1 MEKVGNVQEQM
12 DNVTKKIEILKKT
25 HTEML
30 VIRNSTTELKN
41 VSHRFISRLDI
52 TKERLSLRTCQ

>member
-1 MEKVGNVQEQM
+1 MEKVGSVQEQM
-12 DNVTKKIEILKKT
+12 DNVTKKIEILRKT

-30 VIRNSTTELKN
+30 EIRNITTEMKN

>member
-12 DNVTKKIEILKKT
+12 DNVTKKIEILRKT

-30 VIRNSTTELKN
+30 EIRNIAMEMKN

-52 TKERLSLRTCQ
+52 TKERLSLRTC